1 MPHCC
6 VGSLLLSF
14 YFSVMLTQAALA
26 GNARDLQAL
35 SPAQAD
41 AIVAA
46 QEAAKAE
53 RKQRAWDSL
62 NAAKVLSEGSY
73 TNRKGDTV
81 IVREIEAPVTVLHR
95 ARVVRRASPP
105 QERPERLAIPDTA
118 KAQAMLMLNATI
130 YEGPQTYVTWQHEG
144 AQHSVV
150 LPIDW
155 QTVAEIKSLQ
165 TPETDY
171 MILHSMGHAPAG
183 LTPPGGVWAT
193 LDDPTLCEPLKSLL
207 AHYRAHANTLKIQ
220 AHNRAA
226 LQAARE
232 RYRDANP
239 PKPETHILNF
249 YDLPATTDSNP
260 Q

>member
-1 MPHCC
+1 MPHSY
-6 VGSLLLSF
+6 VGTLLLSLC
-14 YFSVMLTQAALA
+14 FSVMLTQAALA

-53 RKQRAWDSL
+53 RKQRARDSL

-81 IVREIEAPVTVLHR
+81 IVREIEAPVTVPHR
-95 ARVVRRASPP
+95 ARVVRRASAP
-105 QERPERLAIPDTA
+105 QERTERPAIPNTA

-150 LPIDW
+150 LPVDW
-155 QTVAEIKSLQ
+155 EAVSQIRQL
-165 TPETDY
+165 ETRDVDY
-171 MILHSMGHAPAG
+171 MLMHSVHHAPDDAN
-183 LTPPGGVWAT
+183 PPQAVT
-193 LDDPTLCEPLKSLL
+193 QLDAITEEPLKSLL

-232 RYRDANP
+232 RYRAANP

-249 YDLPATTDSNP
+249 YDLPASTDSNP
-260 Q
+260 QP